1 MPDHNRCGIIVFK
14 GADALMPADMPA
26 NIIDTIIKRANQ
38 VMRRDKQGWRI
49 RLTAD

>member
-1 MPDHNRCGIIVFK
+1 MPDHNRGGVIVFK

-26 NIIDTIIKRANQ
+26 DTIDTIIKRENQ
-38 VMRRDKQGWRI
+38 LMRRDKQGWRI